1 VTGNLNSGR
10 SRAAALLTACGLGAA
25 AEYFL
30 DPESGRRRR
39 HLTRDRSLAMLR
51 RSSRMT
57 VRRGKYLKGTAEGLA
72 YKAAHNVPVAKH
84 TDPPDDA
91 TLAQKVESIA
101 LRAAHTPKGRVNINA
116 ERGVV
121 YLRGQL
127 DNTEQIEALVH
138 ATGEVEGVRGVKNL
152 LHTA

>member
-1 VTGNLNSGR
+1 MTRNLISGQHAT
-10 SRAAALLTACGLGAA
+10 RAAALLAAGAA

-39 HLTRDRSLAMLR
+39 HLAHDRSLAMLR
-51 RSSRMT
+51 RRSREA
-57 VRRGKYLKGTAEGLA
+57 VRRGKYLEGVAEGLA
-72 YKAAHNVPVAKH
+72 HRAAHTVPVGTPKEQ
-84 TDPPDDA
+84 PDDA

-101 LRAAHTPKGRVNINA
+101 LRAAHTPKGHVSVNA

-127 DNTEQIEALVH
+127 DSTEQIEALVH
-138 ATGEVEGVRGVKNL
+138 ATGEVEGVKGVKNL
-152 LHTA
+152 LHTK